1 MIHNLWKCFET
12 TGDINTY
19 LSFKEYEKLQ
29 GTSNNVGEAEMD
41 DGLITDGMSE

>member
-19 LSFKEYEKLQ
+19 LSFKEYERLQ
-29 GTSNNVGEAEMD
+29 EMSNTTGEVQID